1 MTLYQFLSTL
11 KTNNI
16 LVTIKDLADNEIA
29 KAYASSYGALDDE
42 LVTRTVAR
50 WNVNGATA
58 IAVVLN
64 DAVISA

>member
-29 KAYASSYGALDDE
+29 KAYASSYNALDDE